1 MEDDQTSKQG
11 VVFKKRTS
19 SRQHGASIR
28 KRYGNDDSSN
38 DEEESCVFSMI
49 KQRKTNPMVQ
59 STLKDNAKPEKQRD
73 LSAVKFSYASSP
85 LEERA
90 GPSDMGATLTDQTET
105 ERDKDARAQFERA
118 QKLQKDRKIKG
129 DDKLY
134 QGINAYGGYIEKKDS
149 AAGNAFSGPLRA
161 PDFVRRS
168 VRWDYRPDIC
178 KDYKETGF
186 CGFGDSCIFLHD
198 RSDYKHGWE
207 LERDWEKGR
216 YGKDDEDVHKY
227 EISDEEEEL
236 PFKCLICRNSFTDP
250 VVTKCKHYFCE
261 KCALEH
267 SRKTMKCFVCQKNTM
282 GIFAPSKEHINRLG
296 NKHNKEQNVSD
307 SEGLDAEDVVEAE
320 DVAKP
325 TDSNSESEHS
335 EHDDSEEDE

>member
-186 CGFGDSCIFLHD
+186 CGFGGNFLFIPNIIVVSDSCIFLHD

-250 VVTKCKHYFCE
+250 VVTK
-261 KCALEH
+261 
-267 SRKTMKCFVCQKNTM
+267 
-282 GIFAPSKEHINRLG
+282 LG